1 MAKLEENSH
10 GGSQQSLNST
20 TSSVPSA
27 SDNPEQ
33 IIVQKQRKELVE
45 EGIKRWQNQG
55 DTCSDWRL
63 FDDYY
68 CIIL

>member
-1 MAKLEENSH
+1 MANLLENGISDKTDSKVTKLEENSH

-45 EGIKRWQNQG
+45 EGIKR
-55 DTCSDWRL
+55 
-63 FDDYY
+63 
-68 CIIL
+68 

>member
-1 MAKLEENSH
+1 MLEENSH

-20 TSSVPSA
+20 NTVSSA

-45 EGIKRWQNQG
+45 EGIKRLG
-55 DTCSDWRL
+55 
-63 FDDYY
+63 YY
-68 CIIL
+68 IRNTSGGIRFTS